1 MKKYLLTS
9 AAALAFCGLFTSCTH
24 DLGYDG
30 EAAAAQNSVV
40 KTYEQAFVTA
50 FGQPDPNNEWGF
62 GSSTVAATRTITVP
76 GTNDSYD
83 AFNPPTQDEINAAFP
98 TAIPER
104 ADEVSD
110 LLTLYNGKPY
120 YNQYNPYATVNSLY
134 DVYVGIVTKGYNLK
148 ITKAGEYELGGSYM
162 NLKDGEYQHYNVYVD
177 VDGDVTIKR
186 NGDTHFNLY
195 VIRGNVTIPSEF
207 GKMTGCISV
216 GTGATLNDFRDNGG
230 SGKNGHTIRY
240 FNRGTYNAKNN
251 NGFDLENDATFYNE
265 KIFDVTGPMKY
276 SAGSGNTC
284 YFMSFGPDAEITA
297 PSMTL
302 NSTCHFYTEGT
313 VNISGETKVTQ
324 QGITWINNGHY
335 TTGSMYFSAGNSTFY
350 NYCQLI
356 VTGNCSFK
364 DGLFNMMDNSY
375 AEFGTA
381 LFNNFHVNMG
391 NNAGFNVKNGSK
403 WGQQGAG
410 IIQGF
415 FAKDNNTTA
424 YVRLAGTTYIPA
436 HKGYAF
442 QASGAKMTIAYEDM
456 KFYKSFNFYIDQAYA
471 NSTYSDEITE
481 SNPLPQG
488 DERGLAD
495 FGNTIQISGNDFSK
509 VGFRLT
515 EGQCAAT
522 WHGDEPDPSSDIV
535 RVICE
540 DLSVK
545 DDTDWDFN
553 DAVFDVQLFDNN
565 SKVKITLRAAGGTL
579 PLYIGN
585 DNEAVEIHAKFKE
598 FNPGLS
604 ISTGTM
610 LSTGTSNSTGKYA
623 YTGCAVPSYFINNT
637 FGSTNVKEVAKNI
650 PIKVQKLVNGEMQL
664 ILLECKKGKATA
676 KVAVNKDFEWCDE
689 RYHINDKYRYE
700 DTYGNEYGGF
710 SLFVRGI
717 FSADEWSN
725 YNGPLTP
732 EMVEQLDQ

>member
-40 KTYEQAFVTA
+40 KTYEQAFITA

-62 GSSTVAATRTITVP
+62 GTSTAKAATRSITINGDV
-76 GTNDSYD
+76 YD
-83 AFNPPTQDEINAAFP
+83 EFNTPSTEEIAAAFP
-98 TAIPER
+98 GAIPYGAEEIAVNGDYNYFYSR
-104 ADEVSD
+104 GEGYNYKITNAGTYNIGGGWMNTQWVSD
-110 LLTLYNGKPY
+110 QNYQNGGYTNVLLYNI
-120 YNQYNPYATVNSLY
+120 
-134 DVYVGIVTKGYNLK
+134 YVSVGAN
-148 ITKAGEYELGGSYM
+148 EE
-162 NLKDGEYQHYNVYVD
+162 
-177 VDGDVTIKR
+177 VTITR
-186 NGDTHFNLY
+186 QGDAHFNLY
-195 VIRGNVTIPSEF
+195 ILSGKVTLDSNF
-207 GKMTGCISV
+207 GEKGGTISV
-216 GTGATLNDFRDNGG
+216 ASGATLNDNRDHIACNYGC
-230 SGKNGHTIRY
+230 KL
-240 FNRGTYNAKNN
+240 FNRGTINVGAYKIGNNAKVYNQKTFTAT
-251 NGFDLENDATFYNE
+251 GALEYNSGAGNTSYFYNMGD
-265 KIFDVTGPMKY
+265 DVVL
-276 SAGSGNTC
+276 
-284 YFMSFGPDAEITA
+284 TA

-302 NSTCHFYTEGT
+302 NSTCNFISDGT
-313 VNISGETKVTQ
+313 VNISGDTFVTKD
-324 QGITWINNGHY
+324 GIIWVNNGHY
-335 TTGSMYFSAGNSTFY
+335 TTGSMRFSAGNSTFY

-471 NSTYSDEITE
+471 NSTYWDEITE

-509 VGFRLT
+509 VGFRL
-515 EGQCAAT
+515 
-522 WHGDEPDPSSDIV
+522 I
-535 RVICE
+535 
-540 DLSVK
+540 
-545 DDTDWDFN
+545 
-553 DAVFDVQLFDNN
+553 
-565 SKVKITLRAAGGTL
+565 
-579 PLYIGN
+579 
-585 DNEAVEIHAKFKE
+585 
-598 FNPGLS
+598 
-604 ISTGTM
+604 
-610 LSTGTSNSTGKYA
+610 
-623 YTGCAVPSYFINNT
+623 
-637 FGSTNVKEVAKNI
+637 
-650 PIKVQKLVNGEMQL
+650 
-664 ILLECKKGKATA
+664 
-676 KVAVNKDFEWCDE
+676 
-689 RYHINDKYRYE
+689 
-700 DTYGNEYGGF
+700 
-710 SLFVRGI
+710 
-717 FSADEWSN
+717 
-725 YNGPLTP
+725 
-732 EMVEQLDQ
+732 